1 MNAWSN
7 QFSLDLLAAIREVTE
22 DPGVRAVLV
31 TGAGRAFSSGADLK
45 EAAEQAGDGTVD
57 VYRILTERY
66 HPLITG
72 IRRMPKPVIA
82 AVNGPAAGIG
92 LSLALA
98 CDLVV
103 AAESAYFSLAFVNI
117 GLVPDGGSSLFV
129 PSRVGFARA
138 AELAMLGERLDARK
152 ALDWGLINQVWPDEE
167 FASQAEKLLDRLA
180 SGATKSYA
188 GTKRQ
193 LNQWLY
199 QHMDAQLEFEAAD
212 PEGDGRLGR
221 LRRGA
226 RGLRREAAAPVQR
239 RLIPQAQRDLGHGSA
254 RAGLPGRGAAD
265 HRRAGRADRRRRARR
280 RRRAGRVRRGHRAL
294 AGRARPPNPGGW
306 LATTARR
313 KAIDRLRRA
322 RAGQQKL
329 ALLAATAT
337 EHMPGTCRRR
347 REIRPTTSCS
357 A

>member
-1 MNAWSN
+1 MAGVSDDELYRQYETVNLYRRGPGAKVELNRPDRMNAWNN

-22 DPGVRAVLV
+22 DPGVRAVLI

-45 EAAEQAGDGTVD
+45 EAAGQADGGPFD

-138 AELAMLGERLDARK
+138 AELAMLGERLGARQ
-152 ALDWGLINQVWPDEE
+152 ALDWGLINRVWPDEE
-167 FASQAEKLLDRLA
+167 FGEETGKLLDRLA

-199 QHMDAQLEFEAAD
+199 ERMEAQLEFEAQIQKEMAASGD
-212 PEGDGRLGR
+212 FAEGL
-221 LRRGA
+221 
-226 RGLRREAAAPVQR
+226 AAFAEK
-239 RLIPQAQRDLGHGSA
+239 
-254 RAGLPGRGAAD
+254 
-265 HRRAGRADRRRRARR
+265 
-280 RRRAGRVRRGHRAL
+280 
-294 AGRARPPNPGGW
+294 RPPRFSG
-306 LATTARR
+306 A
-313 KAIDRLRRA
+313 
-322 RAGQQKL
+322 
-329 ALLAATAT
+329 
-337 EHMPGTCRRR
+337 
-347 REIRPTTSCS
+347 
-357 A
+357 

>member
-1 MNAWSN
+1 MAGVSDDELYRQYETVNLYRRGPGAKVELNRPDRMNAWNN

-22 DPGVRAVLV
+22 DPGVRAVLI

-45 EAAEQAGDGTVD
+45 EAAGQADGGPFD

-138 AELAMLGERLDARK
+138 AELAMLGERLDARQ
-152 ALDWGLINQVWPDEE
+152 ALDWGLINRVWPDEE
-167 FASQAEKLLDRLA
+167 FGEETGKLLDRLA

-199 QHMDAQLEFEAAD
+199 ERMEAQLEFEAQIQKEMAASGD
-212 PEGDGRLGR
+212 FAEGL
-221 LRRGA
+221 
-226 RGLRREAAAPVQR
+226 AAFAEK
-239 RLIPQAQRDLGHGSA
+239 
-254 RAGLPGRGAAD
+254 
-265 HRRAGRADRRRRARR
+265 
-280 RRRAGRVRRGHRAL
+280 
-294 AGRARPPNPGGW
+294 RPPRFSG
-306 LATTARR
+306 A
-313 KAIDRLRRA
+313 
-322 RAGQQKL
+322 
-329 ALLAATAT
+329 
-337 EHMPGTCRRR
+337 
-347 REIRPTTSCS
+347 
-357 A
+357 